1 MDARP
6 VVGRGKAV
14 MASST
19 DRGSDRHADRMPT
32 RAKRAWFDPRF
43 AIGLALVAASA
54 IGVVVLVGAADSSV
68 RVLAARSTLVP
79 GDRVTADD
87 LVSTTVRIASAT
99 ATYLVAADIPA
110 GGLIV
115 TRVIDSGELVPRSAV
130 GESASE
136 RQTSVVVT
144 VSGQLAESIDAGA
157 TVDLWASRE
166 GDQST
171 FGPPVVLVSA
181 ATVVR
186 LVEKTG
192 LVVDQSAGS
201 VELLVP
207 KNRVAIVLEAIANDD
222 ALSVVA
228 VSIPV
233 GG

>member
-1 MDARP
+1 
-6 VVGRGKAV
+6 
-14 MASST
+14 MASSS
-19 DRGSDRHADRMPT
+19 DRGSDRPIERVPT
-32 RAKRAWFDPRF
+32 RAKRPWFDPRF
-43 AIGLALVAASA
+43 AIGLVLVAVSVV
-54 IGVVVLVGAADSSV
+54 GVVVLVGAADSSV

-79 GDRVTADD
+79 GDRVTASD
-87 LVSTTVRIASAT
+87 LVSTSVRIASAT
-99 ATYLVAADIPA
+99 STYITAADIPTD
-110 GGLIV
+110 GFIV

-130 GESASE
+130 GATAGE
-136 RQTSVVVT
+136 RQTSVVVA
-144 VSGQLAESIDAGA
+144 VSGQLAASIDAGA

-166 GDQST
+166 GEQST

-186 LVEKTG
+186 LVEKAG

-207 KNRVAIVLEAIANDD
+207 KNRVAVVLEAIANDD